1 MGCLHVPK
9 SVPHWNVRNTPA
21 VIGEYYFEE
30 RVQTP
35 ELADAGLSFLSP
47 SSGWT
52 MADMECPLCYGSFPN
67 DKIEAHASR
76 CTGELPLPPQTG
88 ERPNVDFF

>member
-1 MGCLHVPK
+1 
-9 SVPHWNVRNTPA
+9 
-21 VIGEYYFEE
+21 
-30 RVQTP
+30 
-35 ELADAGLSFLSP
+35 
-47 SSGWT
+47 

-88 ERPNVDFF
+88 ERPNGGFFRQALRPAPFSS